1 MSSPVFNEFLAKV
14 KSKVKSKEAHKMI
27 EQELHHHL
35 QELSHSFQN
44 RKDSKEEA
52 ERQAVQ
58 EMGNPYSI
66 GEKLNKLHK
75 PRMDWVLLI
84 LFIMIG
90 AISFLPL
97 IGNAPNPSF
106 LERQAI
112 WLGLA
117 SIVTLS
123 FLFFDY
129 RKLMNRWIGFYVSG
143 VFLLLYL
150 LVFGAT
156 QNGVLRWISF
166 GGFTI
171 DATPI
176 TMLLFFLAWAGVFT
190 KEKTMFNGW
199 RQIVIFVLF
208 WIPFILY
215 MMLPYFPYSIFYF
228 FCVLMMFT
236 FSHISKKCK
245 FITVT
250 ANMTMCLL
258 FIVPILI
265 NFRGSRLSERLF
277 SFLSPEKYY
286 NGPGYMYILIKE
298 FLADAGWFGNGLKG
312 DLSIQALPDAHTDFV
327 FPYLVYSL
335 GWLFGIFLSILL
347 LVFIWRISQTASKTK
362 DYYGKILVVGGAT
375 LIGVPAVWNILM
387 GLGFAPIINVSL
399 PFVSYGGS
407 ALLFYSAV
415 LGIILSVYRRKDIV
429 EPSEI

>member
-1 MSSPVFNEFLAKV
+1 MNSPIFNDFLAKV
-14 KSKVKSKEAHKMI
+14 MSKVKSKEAHKMI
-27 EQELHHHL
+27 EKELHHHL

-44 RKDSKEEA
+44 REDSKEEA
-52 ERQAVQ
+52 ERKAVQ
-58 EMGNPYSI
+58 EMGDPYSI

-84 LFIMIG
+84 LFGMIG

-97 IGNAPNPSF
+97 IGNAPGPSF

-129 RKLMNRWIGFYVSG
+129 RKLMNWWIGFYVSG
-143 VFLLLYL
+143 VLLLLYL
-150 LVFGAT
+150 LVFGIT

-166 GGFTI
+166 GGFTV
-171 DATPI
+171 DVTTF
-176 TMLLFFLAWAGVFT
+176 TMLFFFLAWAGIFT
-190 KEKTMFNGW
+190 KETMFSGW
-199 RQIVIFVLF
+199 RQIVMFVLF

-236 FSHISKKCK
+236 FSHISKKNK
-245 FITVT
+245 IIMLT
-250 ANMTMCLL
+250 ANITTCLL

-277 SFLSPEKYY
+277 SFLSPEKYF

-298 FLADAGWFGNGLKG
+298 FLADAGWFGNGLNG
-312 DLSIQALPDAHTDFV
+312 NSTIQALPEAHTDFA

-335 GWLFGIFLSILL
+335 GWAFGIFLSILL
-347 LVFIWRISQTASKTK
+347 LVFLWRMSQTASKTK
-362 DYYGKILVVGGAT
+362 DHYGKILVVGGAT
-375 LIGVPAVWNILM
+375 LIAVPAIWNILM

-407 ALLFYSAV
+407 SLLFYSAV

-429 EPSEI
+429 EPTEI